1 MFHNSLAIET
11 SSREKHLERFSKFLG
26 FGHFRDYFASGS
38 LVTSLHREFRDS
50 LVSGCPSC
58 KKRLRQNFQNFLQGF
73 LATRFG
79 NLLVGYMSC
88 ENHVFCT
95 NRVKSQT
102 VFKNILVFPRITC
115 ITLCLLH
122 LSQNRH
128 SYSQNLHFLLQSF
141 INLQEKVWAFSYF
154 HPISSFQPQFSWIL
168 CLC

>member
-1 MFHNSLAIET
+1 MCCTYLIRCWSNTKRFLSILVFFFFLESVFILKNFRKSKKISTLLFDDSLISHASLETPVISLLRMFHNSLAIET

-95 NRVKSQT
+95 NRVKS
-102 VFKNILVFPRITC
+102 
-115 ITLCLLH
+115 
-122 LSQNRH
+122 
-128 SYSQNLHFLLQSF
+128 
-141 INLQEKVWAFSYF
+141 
-154 HPISSFQPQFSWIL
+154 
-168 CLC
+168 